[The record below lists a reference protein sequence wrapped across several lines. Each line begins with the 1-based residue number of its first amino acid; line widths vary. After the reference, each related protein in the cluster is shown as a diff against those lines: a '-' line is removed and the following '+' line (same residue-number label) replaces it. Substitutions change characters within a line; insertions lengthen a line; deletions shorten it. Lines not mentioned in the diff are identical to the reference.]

1 MCLPWQSSFSPPNWN
16 LNLCTKTWNLMQA
29 INANH
34 PHILDVWN
42 YKKTMQGWITHN
54 FHDCCQWVPSKKL
67 GFGKAW
73 NQLMNDVQCV
83 QLTHQ
88 TPYTWCMHHGKGSNH
103 DLKHVHVL
111 GMPTYASK
119 HVWNTPQ
126 NLHHHLYPI
135 TQLIFEEIRIIVC
148 EHSFG

>member
-1 MCLPWQSSFSPPNWN
+1 
-16 LNLCTKTWNLMQA
+16 
-29 INANH
+29 
-34 PHILDVWN
+34 
-42 YKKTMQGWITHN
+42 
-54 FHDCCQWVPSKKL
+54 
-67 GFGKAW
+67 
-73 NQLMNDVQCV
+73 
-83 QLTHQ
+83 
-88 TPYTWCMHHGKGSNH
+88 MHHGKGSNH

-119 HVWNTPQ
+119 HVLNTPQ